1 MKGDEKVRTL
11 IDGDGCPVVDLAIK
25 ISQQMGLEVILF
37 CDTAH
42 FFDKEGVTVI
52 TVTKGN
58 DAADFRLVNSVAK
71 GDVIITQDY
80 GLAAMGLAKWAYP
93 INQNGL
99 LYTEGNIDQLLFSRH
114 IGKEVRRQGGRTKG
128 PRKRTKMQDEAFEKA
143 FIQLIHRL
151 LAE

>member
-1 MKGDEKVRTL
+1 MRIL
-11 IDGDGCPVVDLAIK
+11 IDGDGCPVIDPAIK
-25 ISQQMGLEVILF
+25 ISQQMELEVILF

-52 TVTKGN
+52 TVTQGN
-58 DAADFRLVNSVAK
+58 DATDFRLVNTVEK
-71 GDVIITQDY
+71 GDIIITQDY
-80 GLAAMGLAKWAYP
+80 GLAAMGLAKGAYP

-99 LYTEGNIDQLLFSRH
+99 LYTDKNIDQLLFSRH

-151 LAE
+151 LA